1 MLLKIV
7 RECYFIGKEEV
18 DSSNLF
24 NSSTLFV
31 TVKWVNCSFDG
42 VFCILSNSII

>member
-24 NSSTLFV
+24 NSSKKTAVSL
-31 TVKWVNCSFDG
+31 
-42 VFCILSNSII
+42 